1 MSENIFDMSEMQ
13 ILSKYKGKKF
23 FNHENEEFVLIS
35 DFIYY
40 ADKSCRIV
48 LSEGF
53 YGKIKY
59 RHFENDNDLFKFLTG
74 LSIEK
79 HKTVE
84 TKNQNMTSNAT
95 PGPDS
100 ENEKLQQ
107 ESSLQKITEIML
119 TALDDFSNNKIDL
132 DRAVGFC
139 KICQTILNIEKFK
152 SNTK

>member
-23 FNHENEEFVLIS
+23 FNHENDDFVIIS

-48 LSEGF
+48 LSEGLF
-53 YGKIKY
+53 GKIKY
-59 RHFENDNDLFKFLTG
+59 LNFKNYNDLFKFLTG

-79 HKTVE
+79 YKTTE
-84 TKNQNMTSNAT
+84 INTQNMSNNAP
-95 PGPDS
+95 PGTDS
-100 ENEKLQQ
+100 VNEKLQK

-119 TALDDFSNNKIDL
+119 NALDDFSNNKIDL

-152 SNTK
+152 SINK